1 MSTKQMSKM
10 AMLAGRCLTKAV
22 QEELR
27 RKALLG
33 QYVIINRNGKTC
45 RVSAKQALKIAKAK

>member
-1 MSTKQMSKM
+1 MNTKQMSKM
-10 AMLAGRCLTKAV
+10 AVVAGRCLTKAV

-33 QYVIINRNGKTC
+33 QYVIINRNGRTC
-45 RVSAKQALKIAKAK
+45 RVLAKDAIKIARAK

>member
-1 MSTKQMSKM
+1 MTTKRASKM

-22 QEELR
+22 QEEFR

-33 QYVIINRNGKTC
+33 QYVIINRNGKAC
-45 RVSAKQALKIAKAK
+45 RISAKQALKMARAK